1 MKKHP
6 ATNRSHSTQSKKNV
20 RHVPLA
26 RTQAKL
32 INAHDDQFQDEMS
45 AFAAQVFDAI
55 DRTDG
60 SPLAIAQALHEPT
73 PVVIA
78 ALNHLEHTGRVT
90 TKDVG
95 AQRSWAKARG

>member
-1 MKKHP
+1 
-6 ATNRSHSTQSKKNV
+6 
-20 RHVPLA
+20 
-26 RTQAKL
+26 
-32 INAHDDQFQDEMS
+32 MS

-78 ALNHLEHTGRVT
+78 ALNDLEHTGRVT
-90 TKDVG
+90 AKDVG

>member
-6 ATNRSHSTQSKKNV
+6 GTNRSHSNQSKKNV
-20 RHVPLA
+20 RHVSPA
-26 RTQAKL
+26 RTQAKS
-32 INAHDDQFQDEMS
+32 ISAHDDQFQDEMS

-90 TKDVG
+90 AKAVG